1 MFLSEG
7 ETLDDVSFGSE
18 GDSQVA
24 ALAADDIADLNESE
38 QQQLNDL
45 FESLSADESLLNEAA
60 ATALTE
66 SPRIIRKKS
75 SIKAQRVN
83 YAALMLAK
91 ANSDPLYDKLKLHL
105 TKFREI
111 RNVLREKYA
120 AKAKAL
126 ATQPVQK

>member
-45 FESLSADESLLNEAA
+45 FESLSADEALLNEAA